1 MLPLSLRLKL
11 PFLGAGFVSFLVSVW
26 LYFVADETTAGIFVG
41 IWVPSIY
48 SLGALL
54 LAPVDLAARL
64 ERTEAQR

>member
-1 MLPLSLRLKL
+1 VLPLSLRLKL